1 MVSFVIRLADDDYQA
16 LKNLSDAERLPRVE
30 IIRRLIRLE
39 MIHKREEK
47 RRQTIMDQAER

>member
-47 RRQTIMDQAER
+47 WRQTIMDQAER